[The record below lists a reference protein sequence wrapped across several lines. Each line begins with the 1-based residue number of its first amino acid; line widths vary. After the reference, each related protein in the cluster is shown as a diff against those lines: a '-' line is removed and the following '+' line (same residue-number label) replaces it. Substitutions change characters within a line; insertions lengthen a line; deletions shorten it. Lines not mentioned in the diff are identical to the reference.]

1 LKTIITSMR
10 AGSNRY
16 ILTAVVKRT

>member
-1 LKTIITSMR
+1 MR